1 MNIPSI
7 VAPGWSHQK
16 AVVASAYWAEEVY
29 LWVPFTSLRMRQN
42 KLYNFDDLKDTIN
55 QLHKQWTKA
64 FLTMNIFISWKYV
77 HCKESLTS
85 LFM

>member
-42 KLYNFDDLKDTIN
+42 KL
-55 QLHKQWTKA
+55 
-64 FLTMNIFISWKYV
+64 
-77 HCKESLTS
+77 
-85 LFM
+85 